1 MKIAGRDFIATVS
14 GRISLKNT
22 VQEHKV
28 EFGYIIA
35 DYIKPE
41 PEEFH
46 VEVYANNEEL
56 EFLKQL
62 RDTREVFII
71 DFEDERGIYE
81 NVVITSL
88 EVEKEYENNYTVTLT
103 LKRIQTAELKTEM
116 IVLDDLQL
124 TDDKKKLPGGT
135 IVGTQNKEVADAP
148 PKQENKSWLDS
159 ILSWFGGIFGGG

>member
-1 MKIAGRDFIATVS
+1 MKIAGRDFVAVVS

-28 EFGYIIA
+28 ESGFIIA
-35 DYIKPE
+35 DHIKPD

-46 VEVYANNEEL
+46 IEVFADDEEL
-56 EFLKQL
+56 AFLKQL
-62 RDTREVFII
+62 RDSREVFTI

-88 EVEKEYENNYTVTLT
+88 EADREYENSYTVTLT
-103 LKRIQTAELKTEM
+103 LKRIQTAELKT
-116 IVLDDLQL
+116 VLVVLEDVQVSGP
-124 TDDKKKLPGGT
+124 TPGGT
-135 IVGTQNKEVADAP
+135 MTGTHEKEVADAP

-159 ILSWFGGIFGGG
+159 ILDWFGGIFGGG